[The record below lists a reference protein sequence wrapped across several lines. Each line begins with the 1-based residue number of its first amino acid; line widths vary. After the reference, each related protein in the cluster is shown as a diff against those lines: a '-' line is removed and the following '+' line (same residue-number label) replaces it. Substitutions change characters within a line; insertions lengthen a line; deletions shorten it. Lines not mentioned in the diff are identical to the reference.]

1 MEVIGKNE
9 ILFELIQ
16 TGKMRIRDSEVTR
29 INIFLENWEL
39 CIEIDFE
46 YFEKEYFRIR
56 FSGVKEYFLYY
67 NSNYTFY
74 IVEAFKILKNNDL
87 YYITFDPEDERDA
100 EISENDQD
108 YIRFKD
114 FEAYAIDK

>member
-1 MEVIGKNE
+1 
-9 ILFELIQ
+9 
-16 TGKMRIRDSEVTR
+16 
-29 INIFLENWEL
+29 
-39 CIEIDFE
+39 
-46 YFEKEYFRIR
+46 
-56 FSGVKEYFLYY
+56 
-67 NSNYTFY
+67 
-74 IVEAFKILKNNDL
+74 L